1 MTVTALKKNNM
12 AFKMK
17 GSPMQRNFGISP
29 VKNIFAGLLKKAS
42 PEKIEARKQLKKRA
56 KKSGVSTF
64 EQQKLD
70 RAAARRAKSRA
81 KKSGEKTKKSI
92 NKPFVK
98 DPNSPTNTKPGELKV
113 NKELMNIKVDKK
125 KKVVDKKKV
134 DKKKKVVKKYKRED
148 DPVIRRHSHKFKKNI
163 APEEWKMK
171 RRGQILKD
179 YGVDLDYK
187 NKKVKKKVDKKKKKD
202 DNIKKLTT
210 VGPGRM
216 QAVDPSAFTKKS

>member
-1 MTVTALKKNNM
+1 M
-12 AFKMK
+12 ARTKGSGFKMK
-17 GSPMQRNFGISP
+17 GFSYPGEAPTKQTVATDSAGGDKSMGGIFGRL
-29 VKNIFAGLLKKAS
+29 FKKAS
-42 PEKIEARKQLKKRA
+42 PEKIEARKQLRKRA

-163 APEEWKMK
+163 APEAWKMK

-187 NKKVKKKVDKKKKKD
+187 NKKVKKKEDKKKKFTGYK
-202 DNIKKLTT
+202 
-210 VGPGRM
+210 PGLF
-216 QAVDPSAFTKKS
+216 QGGKI